1 MIFHP
6 RVQGSKVGLA
16 HDLQASFGN
25 VIGGQFVPGCQKA
38 AVGCKIFW
46 RCQLES
52 GEGSQR
58 GTHLLSVWTLRV
70 LHHVR
75 KRTCYLSPREQ
86 VFDRASECVRML
98 LVEIALSTECLAVP
112 YEIAVTE
119 NRGAVATV
127 SLALTILD

>member
-16 HDLQASFGN
+16 HDLQASVGN
-25 VIGGQFVPGCQKA
+25 VIRGQFVPGCQKA

-52 GEGSQR
+52 GEGSER

-70 LHHVR
+70 LQHVR
-75 KRTCYLSPREQ
+75 KRTCYLRHREQ
-86 VFDRASECVRML
+86 VFDRASKCVRIL
-98 LVEIALSTECLAVP
+98 AEIALSTERLAVP
-112 YEIAVTE
+112 HEIAVTE
-119 NRGAVATV
+119 NRGAVAAV
-127 SLALTILD
+127 SLAFTILD